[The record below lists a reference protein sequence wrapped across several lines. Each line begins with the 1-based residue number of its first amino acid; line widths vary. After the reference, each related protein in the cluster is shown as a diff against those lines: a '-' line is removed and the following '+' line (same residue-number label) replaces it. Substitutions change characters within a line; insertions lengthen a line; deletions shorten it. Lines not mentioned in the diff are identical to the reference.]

1 MGAKRVTW
9 IMFTILSLVA
19 LVLTG
24 AFGLALGRAQ
34 SGRLRLAPAPTV
46 AVPTPVQEPTDEPI
60 IGSASVGGQVFH
72 DLCAVGGGEG
82 GVPLAP
88 SAGCI
93 QTVDEGYRANGL
105 LEAGEPGLG
114 GVLVRLGAGTCP
126 ASGLGVSTTDTGGT
140 YSFGGLQAG
149 IYCVSVDALDAQNE
163 SLLPGDWTVPSSADG
178 SLASYSLTLQ
188 DGERLVVN
196 FGWDYRFLPQPE
208 PSVVQ
213 PPAPPEPTPEQAC
226 TDRVDFVAD
235 VTVSDNTTM
244 LAGQP
249 FVKTWRLRNAGT
261 CSWTEA
267 YRLVFASGHS
277 MGGPAAVPLSKPV
290 APGETVDV
298 SVALTAPAGNGA
310 HEGKWY
316 LRNADGDIFGM
327 GANADSAFWVRIVV
341 GPVPT
346 AVPAP
351 APTPVPVAVNWRGEY
366 YPNRYLM
373 GDPVMVR
380 DDKAIDFDWSTS
392 APATAVPADG
402 FSVRWTRSASFAAGT
417 YRFSAR
423 SDDGVRVW
431 LDGELVIDQ
440 WRDAANTTFTAER
453 TLNAGDH
460 TVRVEY
466 YENGGTATVR
476 FWWDI
481 EAAYPDWRG
490 EYWSNREMKGSPAL
504 VRNDVAID
512 FDWGVDAPGGVRK
525 DDVAIRWTR
534 MAEFDAATYRFHI
547 LVDDGARLWVDNRL
561 VVDSWRDGALREL
574 TADYTMARGIHGLMV
589 EFYEHTGEARI
600 RVWWEKIS
608 PAY

>member
-1 MGAKRVTW
+1 M
-9 IMFTILSLVA
+9 
-19 LVLTG
+19 
-24 AFGLALGRAQ
+24 
-34 SGRLRLAPAPTV
+34 
-46 AVPTPVQEPTDEPI
+46 
-60 IGSASVGGQVFH
+60 FH
-72 DLCAVGGGEG
+72 DLCAVGHEG
-82 GVPLAP
+82 AAP
-88 SAGCI
+88 PAGCI
-93 QTVDEGYRANGL
+93 QMGDGGYRANGL

-114 GVLVRLGAGTCP
+114 GVLVQIGAGTCP
-126 ASGLGVSTTDTGGT
+126 ASGLGVTTTDTGGK

-149 IYCVSVDALDAQNE
+149 TYCVSVDALDVQNE
-163 SLLPGDWTVPSSADG
+163 SLLPGEWTVPASADG
-178 SLASYSLTLQ
+178 SVAGYSLTLR
-188 DGERLVVN
+188 DGEQVVVN

-213 PPAPPEPTPEQAC
+213 QSEPEPAPEQAC
-226 TDRVDFVAD
+226 TDRVDFIAD
-235 VTVSDNTTM
+235 VTISDNTLI

-267 YRLVFASGHS
+267 YRLVFSNGPN

-310 HEGKWY
+310 YESKWY

-341 GPVPT
+341 GPVPP

-351 APTPVPVAVNWRGEY
+351 APTPIPAAVNWRGEY

-380 DDKAIDFDWSTS
+380 DDKAIDFDWSTGV
-392 APATAVPADG
+392 PATAVPADG
-402 FSVRWTRSASFAAGT
+402 FSVRWTRNASFAAGT

-431 LDGELVIDQ
+431 LDGELIIDQ
-440 WRDAANTTFTAER
+440 WREAASTTFTAER

-466 YENGGTATVR
+466 YENGGAANVR
-476 FWWDI
+476 FWWEI

-490 EYWSNREMKGSPAL
+490 EYWSNREMKGNPAL

-512 FDWGVDAPGGVRK
+512 FDWGLDAPGGIRK

-547 LVDDGARLWVDNRL
+547 LVDDGARLWIDNRL

-600 RVWWEKIS
+600 RVWWEKVA

>member
-1 MGAKRVTW
+1 MDGKRLTW
-9 IMFTILSLVA
+9 IAFTILALVA

-24 AFGLALGRAQ
+24 AFGLAMGRAQ
-34 SGRLRLAPAPTV
+34 SSRLRPVPAPTE
-46 AVPTPVQEPTDEPI
+46 AAPTPVQEPPDVQV
-60 IGSASVGGQVFH
+60 IGSASFSGQVFH
-72 DLCAVGGGEG
+72 DLCAVGSEG
-82 GVPLAP
+82 TAP

-93 QTVDEGYRANGL
+93 QTADGGYRANGL

-114 GVLVRLGAGTCP
+114 GVLVQIGAGTCP
-126 ASGLGVSTTDTGGT
+126 ASGLGVTTTDTGGK

-149 IYCVSVDALDAQNE
+149 TYCISVDALDARNE
-163 SLLPGDWTVPSSADG
+163 SLLPGEWTVPASADG
-178 SLASYSLTLQ
+178 SVAGYSLTLQ
-188 DGERLVVN
+188 DGEGIAVN

-208 PSVVQ
+208 PLVVQ
-213 PPAPPEPTPEQAC
+213 QPEPEPTPEQAC
-226 TDRVDFVAD
+226 TDKVDFVAD
-235 VTVSDNTTM
+235 VTVSDNTSM
-244 LAGQP
+244 LAGQL

-261 CSWTEA
+261 CSWTDA
-267 YRLVFASGHS
+267 YELVFASGHS
-277 MGGPAAVPLSKPV
+277 MGGPPAVSLSKPV
-290 APGETVDV
+290 VPGETVDV

-310 HEGKWY
+310 YEGKWY
-316 LRNADGDIFGM
+316 LRNADGEVFGM
-327 GANADSAFWVRIVV
+327 GSNADSAFWVRIVV
-341 GPVPT
+341 GPAPT

-351 APTPVPVAVNWRGEY
+351 APTPVPAAVNWRGEY

-380 DDKAIDFDWSTS
+380 DDKAIDFDWSTG
-392 APATAVPADG
+392 APASAVPADG

-417 YRFSAR
+417 YRFSVH

-431 LDGELVIDQ
+431 LDGEPIIDQ
-440 WRDAANTTFTAER
+440 WREATNTTFSTER
-453 TLNAGDH
+453 ALSAGDH

-466 YENGGTATVR
+466 YENGGAANVR
-476 FWWDI
+476 FWWEI

-490 EYWSNREMKGSPAL
+490 EYWSNREMKGNPAL

-512 FDWGVDAPGGVRK
+512 FDWGVDAPGGLRK

-574 TADYTMARGIHGLMV
+574 TADYTMARGVHGLMV

-600 RVWWEKIS
+600 RVWWEKVA